1 VTTSPH
7 ETHVI
12 NTLGMELPGDITS
25 LPGVR
30 ITDLSADAA
39 VPADLRAD
47 VVFSHTWGA
56 PNLPELLTRGVRW
69 VQVMGVGVDKFP
81 LDALRDDQTLACARG
96 ATAIPIAEFS
106 MASMMSFAKSMPE
119 VWIDEPPE
127 LGWFSGSRV
136 SGLHGKTVVVVGVGG
151 IGARVAQL
159 SLAFGMRVI
168 GVRRKDLPSPV
179 DGMEIATDLKT
190 VIGEA
195 DHLVLAAPATADT
208 SHLIDA
214 GVLAA
219 AKSGLHI
226 VNVARGALIDQ
237 DALRVALGNGQVARA
252 SLDTV
257 DPEPLP
263 EGHWLFT
270 HPGVKLSPH
279 VSWAGPGSR
288 TAMTDAFIVNYH
300 RFRSGEPLEGVVDRT
315 LGY

>member
-1 VTTSPH
+1 MTTSSH

-25 LPGVR
+25 LPGIR

-81 LDALRDDQTLACARG
+81 LDALRDDQILACARG

-168 GVRRKDLPSPV
+168 GVRRRDLPSPV

-219 AKSGLHI
+219 AKPGLHI

-237 DALRVALGNGQVARA
+237 GRSTGRARQRAGRAGVTRHGRPGAAAGRALAL
-252 SLDTV
+252 
-257 DPEPLP
+257 
-263 EGHWLFT
+263 
-270 HPGVKLSPH
+270 HPSRREAFPSCLLGG
-279 VSWAGPGSR
+279 AGLR

-300 RFRSGEPLEGVVDRT
+300 RFRGGEPLEGVVDRT